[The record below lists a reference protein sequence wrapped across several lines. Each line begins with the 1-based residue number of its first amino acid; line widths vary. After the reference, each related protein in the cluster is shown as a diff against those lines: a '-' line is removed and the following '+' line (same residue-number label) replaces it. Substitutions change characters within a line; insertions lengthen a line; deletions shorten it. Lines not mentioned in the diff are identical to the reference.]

1 MSNVYLNASLV
12 PSEEINSTLY
22 SCPEFKTAVLK
33 SILVCNPS
41 GGALSVTIKLADN
54 FLFNAKPVASN
65 ETIEL
70 LTAPLV
76 VESTEVVSVEGSG
89 SVGLNILA
97 SILEIS

>member
-12 PSEEINSTLY
+12 PSAEINSTLY

-41 GGALSVTIKLADN
+41 GGALSVTIKLGDN

-76 VESTEVVSVEGSG
+76 VESTGVVSVEGSG
-89 SVGLNILA
+89 SIGLNILA
-97 SILEIS
+97 SVLEIG

>member
-12 PSEEINSTLY
+12 PSAEINSTLY